1 MKVLHIVGARPNFM
15 KLAPVFLE
23 MSDRQG
29 FTQLVLHTG
38 QHYSEQMSDVFFRD
52 LGIGQPDINL
62 GIGSDTQARQ
72 VGRMMMEMDRVF
84 TEVKPDVIL
93 VYGDVN
99 STLAAALVSSKLGIF
114 TAHVEAGLRSFDREM
129 PEEVNR
135 LVTDALADM
144 HFTPSADANE
154 HLLREGIAAEKIH
167 MVGNIMID
175 SLVNMMAIKDP
186 LPEVAGKFEQYG
198 VVTLHRPFNVDDP
211 GRLKQ
216 VIEKLELLS
225 RDIPLI
231 FPVHPRTRK
240 TIDELGYRISNPNL
254 ILTDPMPYRP
264 FIHLIAGS
272 SFVITDSGGIQE
284 ETTYLGVPCITL
296 RKNTERPVTCTIG
309 TNTLVGDDL
318 DAMAALVAS
327 VQSGSYRQGSI
338 PPHWDGKTAGRI
350 VNILEKERALL
361 TKDATSGATA
371 GTRVVPPAE

>member
-23 MSDRQG
+23 MSDRKG

-72 VGRMMMEMDRVF
+72 VGRMMIEMDRVF
-84 TEVKPDVIL
+84 TEVQPDVIL

-129 PEEVNR
+129 PEEINR
-135 LVTDALADM
+135 LVTDVLVDL

-154 HLLREGIAAEKIH
+154 HLLREGVAPEKIH
-167 MVGNIMID
+167 LVGNIMID
-175 SLVNMMAIKDP
+175 SLVKILAQKDSP
-186 LPEVAGKFEQYG
+186 SEIADKFDQYG

-240 TIDELGYRISNPNL
+240 TIDELGYRISSPNL

-264 FIHLIAGS
+264 FIHLVAGA

-296 RKNTERPVTCTIG
+296 RKNTERPVTCTMG

-318 DAMAALVAS
+318 DAMAETVHHVLNGNYK
-327 VQSGSYRQGSI
+327 SGNI
-338 PPHWDGKTAGRI
+338 PPLWDGKTASRI
-350 VNILEKERALL
+350 VEVLL
-361 TKDATSGATA
+361 NKVGK
-371 GTRVVPPAE
+371 